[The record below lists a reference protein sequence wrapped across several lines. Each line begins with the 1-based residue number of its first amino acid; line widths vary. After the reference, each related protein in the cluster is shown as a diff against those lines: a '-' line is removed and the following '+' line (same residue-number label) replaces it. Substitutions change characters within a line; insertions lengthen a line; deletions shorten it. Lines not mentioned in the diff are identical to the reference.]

1 MIRATTR
8 LTFAL
13 VIAALAGCATRP
25 IEIDYR
31 CVFPDNV
38 AFDIA
43 RDLSVLFAEDIALKA
58 NLQVLSQTRQTGK
71 SLTDVT
77 YIVAL
82 KSKVSEK
89 VFVNVLFNRPHRTMA
104 LTITGDIRDPEANA
118 IAQKAVDAFSRLF
131 PGSVLAPFAGNQGLF
146 GP

>member
-1 MIRATTR
+1 MSRATNR
-8 LTFAL
+8 LTVAL
-13 VIAALAGCATRP
+13 LIASLAGCATP
-25 IEIDYR
+25 PVEIDYR

-43 RDLSVLFAEDIALKA
+43 RDLSVLFAGDIALKA

-71 SLTDVT
+71 TLNDVT

-82 KSKVSEK
+82 KSKASDK

-104 LTITGDIRDPEANA
+104 LTITGDIHDPEANA
-118 IAQKAVDAFSRLF
+118 IAQKAVEVFSRLF
-131 PGSVLAPFAGNQGLF
+131 PGSALAPFAGNQGLF